1 MTVEFLANR
10 GMGRR
15 RRFRFL
21 LVIFLLYI
29 AFCAVG
35 GIYLADA
42 SLHPERRVLSVEDV
56 DAFQNML
63 SRVHADLR
71 DVAITTPDQ
80 FVLQEWLLRPERSN
94 GDAAVVL
101 HGLGDNRIGMTRYAQ
116 MLLAH

>member
-29 AFCAVG
+29 AICAVG

-42 SLHPERRVLSVEDV
+42 SLHPGRRVLSVEDA
-56 DAFQNML
+56 DAFQNTL
-63 SRVHADLR
+63 SWVHADLR
-71 DVAITTPDQ
+71 DAAITTPNEL
-80 FVLQEWLLRPERSN
+80 VLRGWLLRPERCN

-101 HGLGDNRIGMTRYAQ
+101 HGLVDNRIG
-116 MLLAH
+116 